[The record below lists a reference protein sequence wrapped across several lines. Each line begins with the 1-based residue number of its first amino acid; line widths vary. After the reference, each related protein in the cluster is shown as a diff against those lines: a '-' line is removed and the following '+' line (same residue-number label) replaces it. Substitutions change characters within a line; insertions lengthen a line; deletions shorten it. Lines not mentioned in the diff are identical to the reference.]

1 MLLSSHYLSKIKQ
14 DTRRSRLKYY
24 CHSWTCALLL
34 DSRVGSYLEQ
44 ADGVF
49 DPDLDD

>member
-1 MLLSSHYLSKIKQ
+1 MFLSSHYISKIKQ
-14 DTRRSRLKYY
+14 DTRRSKLKYY
-24 CHSWTCALLL
+24 CHSWTYALLL

-49 DPDLDD
+49 ALDLDD